1 MSSKGNGDS
10 GLSFLRNFF
19 CHENNEN
26 DGAELQSLV
35 NPMPAD
41 EISKVPMARHNT
53 EEDERI
59 AGEPIDLTNDE
70 TEHRPNKNW
79 MVDRLGMQVVVTD
92 FEGASKLTLNLLDL
106 SVTLQPGY
114 LDLIEAVDN
123 ELLSSR
129 TSHNKFDCK
138 WETHCRDTIISKA
151 LGYRINGFDFMQL
164 QPERYITDQVLTFL
178 CDEMKRAKESDLV
191 KHGNSENYFWDSTQ
205 IHGRLAALTDTAVM
219 QQVKKKMKRCG
230 NEVTVGSF
238 RRHYFIVHVC
248 VDGTANKKNHYVAF
262 VGDNATREIS
272 EYDPNGHKVGNNE
285 LNHGT
290 EGIQIARLMAQG
302 TGTKTTE
309 WKLQPHHALA
319 HNTSNGCDCGIYAFL
334 FAQLHSRNQSL
345 PNEIDFAARYNL
357 RTKIKYLLM
366 HRAIAGM
373 ASVNNIAL

>member
-10 GLSFLRNFF
+10 GLSFLYNFF
-19 CHENNEN
+19 RHQNNEN
-26 DGAELQSLV
+26 NGAVLQSLV
-35 NPMPAD
+35 SPMPAD
-41 EISKVPMARHNT
+41 EIIKVPMAQHNT
-53 EEDERI
+53 EEAERI

-70 TEHRPNKNW
+70 TEPQPNENW
-79 MVDRLGMQVVVTD
+79 MVDRFGMQLVVTN
-92 FEGASKLTLNLLDL
+92 FKGASKLTLNLLDP
-106 SVTLQPGY
+106 SVTLQPKC

-129 TSHNKFDCK
+129 TSHNKLNCE
-138 WETHCRDTIISKA
+138 WETQCRDTIPSKA
-151 LGYRINGFDFMQL
+151 LGCRINGFDFMQL

-205 IHGRLAALTDTAVM
+205 IHGRLAGLTDIDVM

-230 NEVTVGSF
+230 NEVTMGSF

-248 VDGTANKKNHYVAF
+248 VDGTENKKNHFVAF

-272 EYDPNGHKVGNNE
+272 DYDPNGHEVGNKE
-285 LNHGT
+285 LNHET

-302 TGTKTTE
+302 TGTKRTE
-309 WKLQPHHALA
+309 WKLQPHHALS
-319 HNTSNGCDCGIYAFL
+319 HNIRNGCDCGIYAIL

-345 PNEIDFAARYNL
+345 PNEIGFAARYNL

-373 ASVNNIAL
+373 ASVNKKAL